1 MKKNFIKLS
10 LVMAIFA
17 ASTSSCNMYRSAS
30 DATSVGQ
37 LSSNPFVQNIAK
49 RLMTDLTNMLV
60 QQGLNKAIGGLN
72 LKTPLSG
79 ILSTAG
85 AVSGFKNIL
94 SSNYKVPTQVVEN
107 NFGSFQNLGGVVGF
121 LAKNANIN
129 F

>member
-1 MKKNFIKLS
+1 MKKNFLKLS

-17 ASTSSCNMYRSAS
+17 ASTSSCNLYKSAG
-30 DATSVGQ
+30 DATSIRQ
-37 LSSNPFVQNIAK
+37 LSSNPFLQNIAK
-49 RLMTDLTNMLV
+49 RLMTDLSKMLV
-60 QQGLNKAIGGLN
+60 QQGLNKAVGGLN

-94 SSNYKVPTQVVEN
+94 SGSYKVPTQVVEN
-107 NFGSFQNLGGVVGF
+107 NFGSFQNLGNVVGF
-121 LAKNANIN
+121 LSKNANIN